1 MSTIDVLF
9 SGPWGPILIFVLR
22 IGDVSLA
29 TLRILL
35 SMRNVRMLVPVI
47 GFVEVLIWIF
57 AVGSAIRN
65 LESMWHLL
73 GYAGGFAAGNVVGL
87 WVEEKLAFGLALVRI
102 LSKHGGVELA
112 EALRERGFGVTE
124 YSGHGRDG
132 RVEVVETVVK
142 RRRIKEVL
150 DEVDSWDPDAFV
162 MVDEPRA
169 IRRGW
174 LQDRPRERVGMGLGV
189 RKGRAVGE
197 EAKAEAEPRLK
208 AEVEPKAKAQRE

>member
-1 MSTIDVLF
+1 MLF

-35 SMRNVRMLVPVI
+35 SMRNVRILVPFI
-47 GFVEVLIWIF
+47 GFVEVLLWIF

-65 LESMWHLL
+65 LESGWHLL
-73 GYAGGFAAGNVVGL
+73 GYAGGFAAGNIVGL
-87 WVEEKLAFGLALVRI
+87 WVEEKLAFGLAVVRI
-102 LSKHGGVELA
+102 MSRHGGVELA
-112 EALRERGFGVTE
+112 DALRERGFGVTE
-124 YSGHGRDG
+124 YAGHGRDG
-132 RVEVVETVVK
+132 RVEVVDTVVK

-150 DEVDSWDPDAFV
+150 REVDRWDPDAFV

-174 LQDRPRERVGMGLGV
+174 LQDPPRERVGMGLGM
-189 RKGRAVGE
+189 RRGRAGGE
-197 EAKAEAEPRLK
+197 KAEAEAQ
-208 AEVEPKAKAQRE
+208 AETEGA